1 MGIRDRYWLNPRL
14 HSIDSLIPANYFVSV
29 PLDKLRGMDYAVM
42 TYCWGNEHDKGN
54 YSYWSDMVQSVM
66 PHSRAPYWWID
77 VLCLPQHDESA
88 KMPTVRRSHKI
99 YENAKEYHIIGYRT
113 LLRGW

>member
-1 MGIRDRYWLNPRL
+1 
-14 HSIDSLIPANYFVSV
+14 
-29 PLDKLRGMDYAVM
+29 M

-113 LLRGW
+113 LLRGWCISEMGASPLMARQDCFYSYLALKGRTAKLEQDYYQRSS